1 MGSLLG
7 SVDESFLKQVN
18 EPEKTKIQYRDVDKL
33 ENNQIGVL
41 DSTKN
46 PIEQSDKFE
55 TQIDFISID
64 ARPSKRQRKQ
74 HISERKVFEEEKEK
88 PIVTELKSDTSLPAI
103 APKNYQKY
111 QYQCGECGENFDGE
125 NGKKNY
131 KNHWKMNHSQYL
143 PTSQTHEELVKQ
155 MSLKDIQSELCPPE
169 FPCSLCEYLS
179 SSETDFKD
187 HIESVHYKKYEEIH
201 ACSVCDFTENNTSK
215 FNIHLRMHK
224 HYQCLGCENKFHGA
238 DSKTIFNMHLKFS
251 KSENPCD
258 GKYVIN
264 CDICNSRFEE
274 EDIFKAHFASE
285 HHINEKQIYNCAK
298 CDFQTESVPY
308 LIRHLKSHY
317 KCHLCGKKIQG
328 INGLR
333 DLKRHIVSHQQKN
346 PKVPKPKIF
355 VKSCRKIVKD
365 NPYYCSICGKSWKF
379 LSYFNRH
386 GCITKQHLNHFE
398 SADKNF
404 VKEEK

>member
-125 NGKKNY
+125 SFEDVNEMSFY
-131 KNHWKMNHSQYL
+131 
-143 PTSQTHEELVKQ
+143 ELLI
-155 MSLKDIQSELCPPE
+155 S
-169 FPCSLCEYLS
+169 
-179 SSETDFKD
+179 
-187 HIESVHYKKYEEIH
+187 
-201 ACSVCDFTENNTSK
+201 
-215 FNIHLRMHK
+215 
-224 HYQCLGCENKFHGA
+224 
-238 DSKTIFNMHLKFS
+238 DS
-251 KSENPCD
+251 P
-258 GKYVIN
+258 V
-264 CDICNSRFEE
+264 
-274 EDIFKAHFASE
+274 
-285 HHINEKQIYNCAK
+285 
-298 CDFQTESVPY
+298 QTEM
-308 LIRHLKSHY
+308 
-317 KCHLCGKKIQG
+317 
-328 INGLR
+328 R
-333 DLKRHIVSHQQKN
+333 DHR
-346 PKVPKPKIF
+346 
-355 VKSCRKIVKD
+355 C
-365 NPYYCSICGKSWKF
+365 YC
-379 LSYFNRH
+379 Y
-386 GCITKQHLNHFE
+386 
-398 SADKNF
+398 A
-404 VKEEK
+404 